1 MNVHSHGKKLQFSIQ
16 ERKTTVVGWTKILLL
31 AGFSTTVG
39 GSLSVG
45 YNIGVVNAPAVV
57 IKPFCN
63 QSIYDRY
70 GVVLSG
76 SQLDFLWS
84 SIVSIFLIG
93 GAIGSLGGSAIADS
107 LGRRGGLI
115 VSQLLGFIAGL
126 LFVSSEVLR
135 SVETLMVG
143 RLLVG
148 LSAGMIT
155 GIMPM
160 YLMEMAPLHL
170 KGSMGVLCPLGVCTG
185 VLLGQIISLPG
196 ILGNEHYWNYCLSF
210 FLIPLVLCSIIFPFL
225 PESPKYL
232 FIIKKNHQL
241 AVKGLSRIRNVS
253 ASQLEQEIQEL
264 KDEQQVKD
272 SLRDD
277 VWSLG
282 RVLKDRKLLLPIMLV
297 CALQSGQQ
305 FSGINAVFYY
315 SVAIFKSAGLSES
328 GQQLG
333 TIAAG
338 VCNLFMAIIS
348 IRIMEKFNRRFIIQ
362 LSLATTAFFLFL
374 LAVAVQFLHAAT
386 WMPYL
391 SIVGVLGFVLCYG
404 IGLGPIPYFIASE
417 LFEVGPRPCAMA
429 LGSMANWGGNFFIGL
444 FFPLMN
450 RYLGAVSFVIFS
462 TWIVFLFFLVRIYL
476 PETRGKDVAQVALL
490 CQDGLASK
498 PLSSPVIRTPE

>member
-1 MNVHSHGKKLQFSIQ
+1 MKVSDGKQLQVSIDG
-16 ERKTTVVGWTKILLL
+16 KSKPTAGWTKILLL

-39 GSLSVG
+39 GSLAVG

-70 GVVLSG
+70 GVVLSV
-76 SQLDFLWS
+76 SQLDLLWS

-93 GAIGSLGGSAIADS
+93 GAVGSLGGSCIADS
-107 LGRRGGLI
+107 LGRRGGLMI
-115 VSQLLGFIAGL
+115 SQLLGLVGGL
-126 LFVSSEVLR
+126 LFLFSEVLR
-135 SVETLMVG
+135 SVETLCLG

-160 YLMEMAPLHL
+160 YLMELSPLHL
-170 KGSMGVLCPLGVCTG
+170 RGSMGVLCPLGVCTG

-196 ILGNEHYWNYCLSF
+196 ILGNERYWNLCLSF
-210 FLIPLVLCSIIFPFL
+210 FLLPLVLCSLIFPFL

-232 FIIKKNHQL
+232 FLIRKNYQG
-241 AVKGLSRIRNVS
+241 ASKGLARIRNVPLS
-253 ASQLEQEIQEL
+253 ELEDEIQEL
-264 KDEQQVKD
+264 RDEQQARETLKN
-272 SLRDD
+272 DD
-277 VWSLG
+277 WSIG
-282 RVLKDRKLLLPIMLV
+282 RVLRDRKLFLPLMLV

-315 SVAIFKSAGLSES
+315 SVTIYKTAGLSES
-328 GQQLG
+328 GQMLG

-338 VCNLFMAIIS
+338 VCNLFMAAIS
-348 IRIMEKFNRRFIIQ
+348 IRIMEKCNRRWIIQ
-362 LSLATTAFFLFL
+362 LSLASTAFFLFL
-374 LAVAVQFLHAAT
+374 LAVAVQFLKVAT

-391 SIVGVLGFVLCYG
+391 SIVGVLGFVLSYG
-404 IGLGPIPYFIASE
+404 LGLGPIPYFIASE
-417 LFEVGPRPCAMA
+417 LFEVGPRPPAMA

-450 RYLGAVSFVIFS
+450 RHLGAVSFVIFAV
-462 TWIVFLFFLVRIYL
+462 WMVFLFFLVRIYL

-490 CQDGLASK
+490 CQDGLSSK
-498 PLSSPVIRTPE
+498 PLSSPVT